1 MGKGSSPRPFSI
13 SQQKFAD
20 NYEACFGKKES
31 NPDLDDLQ
39 RVRYRAHPETGEMI
53 PDYMWRQFD
62 MMPKPKPKSHFII
75 GEIDPYQSPIDDRIV
90 NTRKEHL
97 DDLKRHGCRHYEGFD
112 VEQKAANEWQADRD
126 KEFDA
131 SLQKSFEET
140 YMDLK
145 YQRVEPADHIESQW
159 LIGED

>member
-1 MGKGSSPRPFSI
+1 
-13 SQQKFAD
+13 
-20 NYEACFGKKES
+20 
-31 NPDLDDLQ
+31 
-39 RVRYRAHPETGEMI
+39 
-53 PDYMWRQFD
+53 
-62 MMPKPKPKSHFII
+62 
-75 GEIDPYQSPIDDRIV
+75 
-90 NTRKEHL
+90 
-97 DDLKRHGCRHYEGFD
+97 LKRHGCRHYEGFD